1 MVTNEERAQRYGT
14 PIAIGMA
21 NGVDEPTITRAV
33 MAVADAEQAELRAE
47 VESAYADFAAMS
59 NSHASLDHRAEMN
72 RINWPLWR
80 KRAEAA
86 EAKVARVEAL
96 CDRTERVL
104 CTAMGSDLERQQL
117 ERVIGKIRAALDG
130 AE

>member
-33 MAVADAEQAELRAE
+33 MAVANAEQAELRAE
-47 VESAYADFAAMS
+47 VGRSRKNAA
-59 NSHASLDHRAEMN
+59 HWQSL
-72 RINWPLWR
+72 
-80 KRAEAA
+80 AEAA

-96 CDRTERVL
+96 VDEWEASYGVSPLPDHWGVKTRIE
-104 CTAMGSDLERQQL
+104 EFH
-117 ERVIGKIRAALDG
+117 AALDG
-130 AE
+130 DA